1 MAGRARGQ
9 SGQMG
14 AVGRPG
20 SGLFQPVFSP
30 TLGPGSCA
38 QNSKWSMAGDTL
50 LVENEFPFFLL
61 HEAPSESPLVWLSSK
76 RQKKHPL

>member
-1 MAGRARGQ
+1 
-9 SGQMG
+9 MG

-50 LVENEFPFFLL
+50 LVENEFPFFV
-61 HEAPSESPLVWLSSK
+61 A
-76 RQKKHPL
+76 